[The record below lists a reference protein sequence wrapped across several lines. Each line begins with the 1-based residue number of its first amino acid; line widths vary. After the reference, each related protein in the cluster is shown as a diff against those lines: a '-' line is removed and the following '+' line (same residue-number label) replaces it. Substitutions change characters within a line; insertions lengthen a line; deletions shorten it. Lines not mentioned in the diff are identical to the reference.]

1 MLGLLPLTTG
11 FGLPTR
17 HTMCVFLRCRF
28 HIGLGIVQVCP
39 IIAFCLATSLLTPA
53 SSDYQFREKR
63 RMKHGPGKWWRRFYG
78 GVIGVFAIV
87 RLQSTLTSMLRQK
100 CLGPNRKP
108 RTTQPKAMFVGK
120 IDLHLV
126 FLPPFEPPWVHHCQP
141 YSSKLSAHSIRRHKN

>member
-87 RLQSTLTSMLRQK
+87 WLQSTLTSMLRQK
-100 CLGPNRKP
+100 MSWA
-108 RTTQPKAMFVGK
+108 QPKAKNHPAESHVCRENLSYTISICTSSSF
-120 IDLHLV
+120 LHLN
-126 FLPPFEPPWVHHCQP
+126 
-141 YSSKLSAHSIRRHKN
+141 RHGYIIASPTLRN